1 MREIYE
7 KRDETGWKSSS
18 SKINYNLEEN
28 FEVIHMRRGVIIRIK
43 KIEFLY
49 IKSGIKLTSNRNRL
63 LDNKISET
71 LGR

>member
-1 MREIYE
+1 
-7 KRDETGWKSSS
+7 
-18 SKINYNLEEN
+18 
-28 FEVIHMRRGVIIRIK
+28 MRRGVIITIK